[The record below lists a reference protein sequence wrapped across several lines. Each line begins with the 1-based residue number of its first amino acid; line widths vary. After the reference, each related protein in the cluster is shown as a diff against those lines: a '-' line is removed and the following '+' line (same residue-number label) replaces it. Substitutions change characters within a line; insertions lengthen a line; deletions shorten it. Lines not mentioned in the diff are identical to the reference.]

1 MAPPSASVDR
11 QLDLADRQIIDQL
24 RVDGRRPFSEI
35 GRNIGLSEPTVRQR
49 YNRLVSLGVLHVVG
63 MHDETKV
70 GGISAH
76 VGIRVSEVPVARV
89 AEQLVD
95 HPQIKYIACAL
106 GYYDIF
112 LDIVA
117 PDARALGQIVL
128 HDIRRIHGV
137 SEIETLTVL
146 EMRKDTYLWRGF
158 TEPLE

>member
-1 MAPPSASVDR
+1 MAIQIASVDR
-11 QLDLADRQIIDQL
+11 QLDRADRQIIDQL
-24 RVDGRRPFSEI
+24 REDGRRPFSEI
-35 GRNIGLSEPTVRQR
+35 GRNIGLAEPTVRQR
-49 YNRLVSLGVLHVVG
+49 YNRLVSLGVLHVVA
-63 MHDETKV
+63 MHDETKI

-112 LDIVA
+112 LDIVV
-117 PDARALGQIVL
+117 PDAQALGKIVL

-146 EMRKDTYLWRGF
+146 DMRKDTYQWRGF